1 MFETTNYQQ
10 TSNFRKF
17 EKVYQ
22 ILESYSFNKNNLIPI
37 LHRVQEEYRYLPEK
51 ILTYIATTLDIPPA
65 KVFGVTTFYSHFT
78 LKPKGRFVIKV
89 CAGTACHVKNSN
101 PIVEGIQKKLNLSA
115 TKNTTDDMVF
125 TLEKVSCLGA
135 CGLAPVV
142 VVNDEVHGEMTP
154 EKMNVL
160 LDGIIK
166 NLENENE

>member
-1 MFETTNYQQ
+1 
-10 TSNFRKF
+10 
-17 EKVYQ
+17 
-22 ILESYSFNKNNLIPI
+22 
-37 LHRVQEEYRYLPEK
+37 
-51 ILTYIATTLDIPPA
+51 
-65 KVFGVTTFYSHFT
+65 
-78 LKPKGRFVIKV
+78 
-89 CAGTACHVKNSN
+89 VKNSN

>member
-1 MFETTNYQQ
+1 
-10 TSNFRKF
+10 
-17 EKVYQ
+17 
-22 ILESYSFNKNNLIPI
+22 
-37 LHRVQEEYRYLPEK
+37 
-51 ILTYIATTLDIPPA
+51 
-65 KVFGVTTFYSHFT
+65 
-78 LKPKGRFVIKV
+78 
-89 CAGTACHVKNSN
+89 
-101 PIVEGIQKKLNLSA
+101 
-115 TKNTTDDMVF
+115 MVF